1 MSLRESQTLEH
12 LTFIATEDPSSAHAI
27 AGFFW
32 FIDGLNTDELAV
44 LGDLKSLATQD
55 LFLLQNLTR
64 SNWVIKS
71 PSGDGRQ
78 ALRSINNLSLR
89 DKSLARYVTS
99 YAWAG
104 EDISTHESYA
114 INSIDEIHTL
124 DAALGVTVAGFPWV
138 VDEISKRE
146 RAALSDLAGIA
157 AKDTAV
163 AKVVAGLPWLTF
175 NISQDE
181 GEALTRLREL
191 LSQNASVAKQVAGMP
206 FLSTSFE
213 SQDKDALLSLL
224 HLAVNFPT
232 VLTLIARQPWF
243 LDGLDDQEAKF
254 VIVVGT
260 PKGRFFGPESFT
272 KLIVKHQVESRI
284 ATMPLSGE
292 VRLTY
297 IQSSLDPGTGE
308 LVAQVED
315 AMRTME
321 SFMGVPFPRQEVIL
335 LLAAPLELN
344 KPLDFELTGINRG
357 THILVNSELGR
368 QGDTNR
374 IITHELAGYY
384 WGFQEGGASFLAS
397 YVRNTLYGESLEDP
411 SIYTLSRAVSVCK
424 STGLQSIQGLIDRL
438 AVDGLTKHQASP
450 YFTCNDNQGE
460 NLFLDLYNTL
470 GSESFRSS
478 WKELY
483 ELAKREGRA
492 VNETQIYRAFLRHT
506 TTDTVDEFNDLY
518 GRLHGG
524 VFEG

>member
-1 MSLRESQTLEH
+1 MAMQL
-12 LTFIATEDPSSAHAI
+12 
-27 AGFFW
+27 AGMPW
-32 FIDGLNTDELAV
+32 IKDGLNTDELAV

-224 HLAVNFPT
+224 HLAVNLPT
-232 VLTLIARQPWF
+232 VLTLIAQQPCF

-260 PKGRFFGPESFT
+260 PKGRFFRPESFT

-384 WGFQEGGASFLAS
+384 WGPQEAPRWFQEGGASFLAS
-397 YVRNTLYGESLEDP
+397 YVRNTLYGESLEDR

-460 NLFLDLYNTL
+460 NLFLNLYNTL

>member
-1 MSLRESQTLEH
+1 
-12 LTFIATEDPSSAHAI
+12 
-27 AGFFW
+27 
-32 FIDGLNTDELAV
+32 
-44 LGDLKSLATQD
+44 
-55 LFLLQNLTR
+55 
-64 SNWVIKS
+64 
-71 PSGDGRQ
+71 
-78 ALRSINNLSLR
+78 
-89 DKSLARYVTS
+89 
-99 YAWAG
+99 
-104 EDISTHESYA
+104 
-114 INSIDEIHTL
+114 
-124 DAALGVTVAGFPWV
+124 
-138 VDEISKRE
+138 
-146 RAALSDLAGIA
+146 
-157 AKDTAV
+157 
-163 AKVVAGLPWLTF
+163 
-175 NISQDE
+175 
-181 GEALTRLREL
+181 
-191 LSQNASVAKQVAGMP
+191 MP

-224 HLAVNFPT
+224 HLAVNLPT
-232 VLTLIARQPWF
+232 VLTLIAQQPCF

-384 WGFQEGGASFLAS
+384 WGPQEAPRWFQEGGASFLAS
-397 YVRNTLYGESLEDP
+397 YVRNTLYGESLEDR

>member
-1 MSLRESQTLEH
+1 LEY
-12 LTFIATEDPSSAHAI
+12 LALLAEQDLILAMQL
-27 AGFFW
+27 AGMPW
-32 FIDGLNTDELAV
+32 IKDGLNTDELAV

-89 DKSLARYVTS
+89 DKSLARYITS

-224 HLAVNFPT
+224 HLAVNLPT
-232 VLTLIARQPWF
+232 VLTLIAQQPCF

-384 WGFQEGGASFLAS
+384 WGPQEAPRWFQEGGASFLAS
-397 YVRNTLYGESLEDP
+397 YVRNTLYGESLEDR
-411 SIYTLSRAVSVCK
+411 SIYTLSRAGSVCK